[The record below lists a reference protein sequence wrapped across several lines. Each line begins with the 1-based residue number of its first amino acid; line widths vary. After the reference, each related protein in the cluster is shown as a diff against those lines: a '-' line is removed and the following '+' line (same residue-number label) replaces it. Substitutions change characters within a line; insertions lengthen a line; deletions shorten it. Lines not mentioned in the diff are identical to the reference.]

1 VLLDA
6 LVGKVSEIAKRAS
19 HPPGEAMGITRLT
32 QQLETKPGDRSLV
45 VVLAVG
51 LLLLVVSYVL
61 FLPYFAILAPSGY
74 SIVDQQTVFTY
85 EANEKVLAA
94 WKAID
99 GGVHASLMCAY
110 IDLFP
115 FMPAYAA
122 VAFAWGTLVARRL
135 AGRIRSIGI
144 ACSLCIFPAWLADIV
159 ETGIQAII
167 SLRVDTYPPG
177 LVPVMSTAAVIKMV
191 FFYTAVLWCLVG
203 TVLALVRKLRGSDSS
218 QA

>member
-1 VLLDA
+1 
-6 LVGKVSEIAKRAS
+6 
-19 HPPGEAMGITRLT
+19 MGITQLLRR
-32 QQLETKPGDRSLV
+32 LETKPEDRWLLV
-45 VVLAVG
+45 LLAAGVVL
-51 LLLLVVSYVL
+51 LIVSYIL
-61 FLPYFAILAPSGY
+61 FLPYFAILSPSGY

-85 EANEKVLAA
+85 QANERILAA

-99 GGVHASLMCAY
+99 GGIRASLMCAY

-122 VAFAWGTLVARRL
+122 VGFAWGTLVARRL
-135 AGRIRSIGI
+135 SERTRRIGI

-177 LVPVMSTAAVIKMV
+177 LVPIMSTAAVIKLA
-191 FFYTAVLWCLVG
+191 FFYAAVLWCLLGTILLLVG
-203 TVLALVRKLRGSDSS
+203 KLRRSPRNETG
-218 QA
+218 